1 MTADSLLPVSVRQ
14 YRIPGPA
21 FAEIRRREIREKTK
35 NRLAIIPKYVRIY
48 MCAL

>member
-35 NRLAIIPKYVRIY
+35 KQTCYYSKI
-48 MCAL
+48 C